1 MRPMNPSSWD
11 APNPKDL
18 ANPKCVEDWRAG
30 GLESWDGNNFTGECR
45 IKKSQRGCSEAYCGT
60 NEHGQRVLLKSGQT
74 KQWPKV
80 KRVISCKST
89 LTRWKDHGQ
98 NIRTT

>member
-1 MRPMNPSSWD
+1 MMRPMNPSSWD

-80 KRVISCKST
+80 KLDPVGST
-89 LTRWKDHGQ
+89 VRNEMMKLCSGSV
-98 NIRTT
+98 